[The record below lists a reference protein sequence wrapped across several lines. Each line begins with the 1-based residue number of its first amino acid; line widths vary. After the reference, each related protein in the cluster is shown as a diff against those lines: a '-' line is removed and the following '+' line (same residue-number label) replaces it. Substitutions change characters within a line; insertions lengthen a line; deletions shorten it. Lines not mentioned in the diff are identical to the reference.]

1 MASAKLELVRSINE
15 AWERGDYSSA
25 EWADP
30 DIEFVFVDGPS
41 PGRWS
46 GRAGMAAAN
55 RDWLS
60 AWRDLRQRA
69 DGYHELD
76 DEHVLLLHR
85 FSGSG
90 RESGLHTGQLRA
102 ESAAL
107 FQVRNAK
114 VIRLVHYFDRQRA
127 LADLGLTS
135 EPD

>member
-1 MASAKLELVRSINE
+1 VNLELVRSINE

-55 RDWLS
+55 RDWLG

-69 DGYHELD
+69 DGYRELD

-90 RESGLHTGQLRA
+90 RESGLDTGHLRA
-102 ESAAL
+102 EGAAV
-107 FQVRNAK
+107 FQVRNGK
-114 VIRLVHYFDRQRA
+114 VTKLVVYFDRERA
-127 LADLGLTS
+127 LGDLGLTP
-135 EPD
+135 EAE